1 MRVFTRKRILTALF
15 TAFSLMVASTGFS
28 QLTAGALSFDG
39 VNDKLRIVRSTTPPP
54 GNVAIG
60 DTSFNISDVITIESW
75 IYPESGANFNVQS
88 VLAKS
93 QRSPTSAQTGYI
105 FPRTNDNWNNIA
117 FLINFNGLGWRQL
130 TAPYPGKDSWHH
142 VAATYDGSYMRIFI
156 DGLLV
161 NQMAVTGTIT
171 VNTNP
176 VTIGYQNGYTNE
188 FFKGK
193 LDELRVWHRALS
205 PCEIAA
211 NRNCELTEQQNLV
224 AYYKFN
230 QGLLGGV
237 TNLLE
242 NKLKDSGPNANDGDL
257 VDFGLLGT
265 ISNWTDGAI
274 TNGTSCAPFV
284 TPTVNVAS
292 NAPSIP
298 VGGQLE
304 LAASGGVSYSW
315 TGPNGFTSTEQNPVI
330 SNVSPSAAGLY
341 TVTVT
346 TASGCSVPASITI
359 QVSTPARAINF
370 DGDNDY
376 ISIPHN
382 SNLNPVSGITV
393 ETWVYPT
400 DGVTPSQSVIGKSTQ
415 QVRGYIFPR
424 TDDGWK
430 SFSFYVHLEGQ
441 GWNIIS
447 ATYPSINEWHHVA
460 ATYDGFVMKIYLD
473 GELKATKEVTGTISS
488 NTNPVTIGTQPGF
501 SGEFYQG
508 SVDEVRIW
516 NRALDECEID
526 NNMTCQLNPALQ
538 NGLAAY
544 YRFNK
549 GLVGVNN
556 THLTT
561 VEDES
566 GNNNTG
572 TLNDFSLT
580 GVLSNWA
587 SGNVGDGICAQFT
600 PIAATAS
607 VNGPI
612 LEVGNTVQLTSSG
625 GTSYSWTGP
634 NSFTSN
640 QQNPVI
646 PNAQTN
652 NSGIYTVT
660 VANGSCTTTAS
671 ANITVAYKAGSL
683 TFDGVDDNVVVPH
696 NNSLNI
702 TENITMEAWLYPT
715 DGTRAIQN
723 VMGKSTATNNNGYI
737 FPRTDDGWKTISF
750 FLHLDGQW
758 KVLTANYPGINQWT
772 HVSATYDGYFMR
784 IYVNGLLAATT
795 EASGQITA
803 NTNNLVFGQQP
814 GFVEYYSGKVEEAK
828 LWNRALNQ
836 CEIINNMNCEL
847 QPAQTGLVAYY
858 KFNQGY
864 VNAPN
869 TAETTLIDASTNG
882 NNGSLVDFALTGNNS
897 NWSEFKVNGTC
908 STYAEPPVTAQ
919 ANAAVFGIGSTIR
932 LFANGGTAYE
942 WSGPNNF
949 TASVP
954 DPFITNAQAVN
965 TGTYTVAVPF
975 VKCTIFRSVRLTVTP
990 LPAIQANGPTTIC
1003 PSSNVAL
1010 SISTV
1015 GTAYQWYLNEV
1026 AIPNSNAATYNASQ
1040 TGSYTVGVTVNGNLQ
1055 ISAPISVTV
1064 VDNLAPTP
1072 DVASLPMLSGN
1083 TGAPITFRPTATDNC
1098 VGLVT
1103 ATTTSPLTYTTAGT
1117 YTITWTYND
1126 GNGNTS
1132 SQTQQV
1138 QIIKSDVTP
1147 PVMTAPA
1154 NVTVNCGT
1162 IPAPATVTAIDETD
1176 GVVAVSFNEVSTK
1189 DANPNNVGHYNYT
1202 ITRTW
1207 TASDASLNTATV
1219 TQVITVVDNAAPVF
1233 GTMNNIVVNAV
1244 TNGANVN
1251 YNVSAVDACGSPV
1264 TYTYSLP
1271 SGSFFLIGTTTVNV
1285 TAKDVVGNTVSGSF
1299 NVVVVDNQAPSI
1311 TAPANITTNTN
1322 AGVAYAT
1329 GVVLGTA
1336 TVSDNSSSGV
1346 VITNNA
1352 PAQFPLGETTVTW
1365 TATDA
1370 AGNSATATQKVT
1382 VIDNEVPVIT
1392 APPTVITVTNNN
1404 QAYATGVALGI
1415 ATASD
1420 NSGTATITNN
1430 APAQY
1435 PLGTTTVTWTATDAA
1450 GNTASATQLVIV
1462 EDKQAPVLSGPA
1474 NKVVNTNTGV
1484 NYASGVNL
1492 GTASATDNSGAPVTI
1507 TNDAPAQYP
1516 MGNTTITWTAT
1527 DAAGNKTTATQVVT
1541 VIDVEA
1547 PVITGVTNVVVNAD
1561 PGTNT
1566 ATVSSLGNPVATDN
1580 VQLVSLTN
1588 NATGTVYSIGTTS
1601 VIWTATDAAGNST
1614 TGVQLVIVKDI
1625 TAPILAGVPA
1635 NTSASCGTIPTP
1647 ATVTASDNYDAQVTV
1662 QLTQSSTKG
1671 TNPAQANYYNYTITR
1686 TWTATDVAG
1695 NTTSASQTITVSDDQ
1710 APVMTQPVNIAT
1722 NSAAGICGATVN
1734 YTVSATDA
1742 CGSPITYTY
1751 SQASGTVFSVGV
1763 TTVNVTATD
1772 ASGNSTSRSF
1782 TVTVTDN
1789 QPPVI
1794 TAPANITATSGTAV
1808 NLGNATATDNCG
1820 TPVITNNAPTTYPLG
1835 VTVVTWTATD
1845 AAGNTA
1851 SASQTVT
1858 ITAPTTCS
1866 SSITVAPENTV
1877 YTGGIPTN
1885 IYIGYGPQKVTLKVN
1900 ASGASSY
1907 TYSWRAVAGNGSLS
1921 SNSSSQ
1927 PVFAPGTAGNYTF
1940 EVTVRTPSGCVSTST
1955 VTICVKDIRV
1965 REEDDDKCDHKS
1977 HSSRDCKHG
1986 KHNHGKCDHRSHS
1999 KDKCKDKYDDGD
2011 DDNDECDHKGHDN
2024 KSCKHKGHRHNNCDH
2039 RSHSSWSCKNKY
2051 NDHDDDDHDD
2061 DDDGNYEN
2069 YKVYLC
2075 HVPPGNSGNPQ
2086 TLKISIN
2093 AVEAHLT
2100 NHPGDRLGSCATQG
2114 CAVTPPPAPV
2124 CSSSITVVPENNTY
2138 TGGVPSNIYLGYGPQ
2153 KVTLQVSATGSS
2165 NYSYS
2170 WKALSGGG
2178 TLSNTS
2184 SAQPVFTPSQQGYY
2198 TFEVKVT
2205 AQSGC
2210 TSTSQVSI
2218 CVKDIR
2224 VEEDCNSWGWY
2235 SWLYYYYYGYNTVEK
2250 VYVSKR
2256 KGNSNNYS
2264 VEEMKVTDVAAHLQ
2278 RYPND
2283 VLGIGL
2289 GGCVSSAVANTGA
2302 IGNSTTVTAETAA
2315 VQNNLKQIPAET
2327 KEDLKITV
2335 MGNPSRTMFTVK
2347 IESKFNQAVQLRV
2360 FDMYGRTVEAKA
2372 NQMPNSTVQFGQQLG
2387 AGTYYAEFTQG
2398 SRRKVVQLLKVK

>member
-15 TAFSLMVASTGFS
+15 TALSLMVTSAAFS
-28 QLTAGALSFDG
+28 QLTAGGLSFDG
-39 VNDKLRIVRSTTPPP
+39 VNDKVRIVRSTTPPP
-54 GNVAIG
+54 SNIAIG

-75 IYPESGANFNVQS
+75 IYPESGSNFNVQS

-161 NQMAVTGTIT
+161 NQMAITGTIT

-188 FFKGK
+188 YYKGK

-211 NRNCELTEQQNLV
+211 NRNCELAEQQNLV

-237 TNLLE
+237 SNLLE

-257 VDFGLLGT
+257 VDFGLLGN

-274 TNGTSCAPFV
+274 TNGTTCVPFV
-284 TPTVNVAS
+284 APTVNIAS
-292 NAPSIP
+292 NAPSIA

-330 SNVSPSAAGLY
+330 ANVSPSAAGLY

-382 SNLNPVSGITV
+382 NNLNPATGITV

-415 QVRGYIFPR
+415 QVKGYIFPR

-473 GELKATKEVTGTISS
+473 GELKATKEVTGTIST
-488 NTNPVTIGTQPGF
+488 NTNPITIGTQPGF
-501 SGEFYQG
+501 SGEFFEG
-508 SVDEVRIW
+508 NVDEVRIW

-526 NNMTCQLNPALQ
+526 NNMTCQLNPAIQ

-561 VEDES
+561 VNDES

-572 TLNDFSLT
+572 TLNNFALT

-600 PIAATAS
+600 PISANAS
-607 VNGPI
+607 VNGPL
-612 LEVGNTVQLTSSG
+612 LEVGNTIQLTSSG

-634 NSFTSN
+634 NSFTST

-683 TFDGVDDNVVVPH
+683 TFDGVNDNVVVPH
-696 NNSLNI
+696 NNTLNI
-702 TENITMEAWLYPT
+702 SENITMEAWIYPT
-715 DGTRAIQN
+715 DGTKAIQN
-723 VMGKSTATNNNGYI
+723 VMGKSTAANNNGYI

-784 IYVNGLLAATT
+784 IYINGLLAATT
-795 EASGQITA
+795 EASGQITT

-847 QPAQTGLVAYY
+847 QPTQTGLVAYY

-869 TAETTLIDASTNG
+869 TTETTLTDNSTNG
-882 NNGSLVDFALTGNNS
+882 NNGSLVDFALTGANS

-942 WSGPNNF
+942 WSGPNSF

-954 DPFITNAQAVN
+954 DPFITNALAVN

-975 VKCTIFRSVRLTVTP
+975 IKCTIYRSVRLTVTP

-1026 AIPNSNAATYNASQ
+1026 AIPNSNNATYHASQ

-1072 DVASLPMLSGN
+1072 DVASLPMLSTN

-1138 QIIKSDVTP
+1138 QVIKSDVTP
-1147 PVMTAPA
+1147 PAMTAPA
-1154 NVTVNCGT
+1154 NVTVTCGT
-1162 IPAPATVTAIDETD
+1162 IPAPANVTAIDETD
-1176 GVVAVSFNEVSTK
+1176 GAVAVSFNEVSTK

-1219 TQVITVVDNAAPVF
+1219 TQIITVVDNVAPVF

-1251 YNVSAVDACGSPV
+1251 YNVTAVDACGSPV

-1285 TAKDVVGNTVSGSF
+1285 TAKDVAGNTVSGSF
-1299 NVVVVDNQAPSI
+1299 NVVVVDNQPPSI
-1311 TAPANITTNTN
+1311 TAPANVTTNTN

-1329 GVVLGTA
+1329 GVTLGNA

-1346 VITNNA
+1346 VVTNNA
-1352 PAQFPLGETTVTW
+1352 PTQFPLGETTVIW

-1370 AGNSATATQKVT
+1370 AGNSSTATQKVT
-1382 VIDNEVPVIT
+1382 VIDNEAPVIA
-1392 APPTVITVTNNN
+1392 APPTVTTVTNNN
-1404 QAYATGVALGI
+1404 QSYASGVVLGN
-1415 ATASD
+1415 ATATD
-1420 NSGTATITNN
+1420 NSGSVTITNN
-1430 APAQY
+1430 APGQY
-1435 PLGTTTVTWTATDAA
+1435 PMGTTTVTWTATDAA

-1484 NYASGVNL
+1484 NYASGVNI
-1492 GTASATDNSGAPVTI
+1492 GSASATDNSGAPVTI
-1507 TNDAPAQYP
+1507 TNNAPAQFP
-1516 MGNTTITWTAT
+1516 MGNTTVIWTAT
-1527 DAAGNKTTATQVVT
+1527 DAAGNMSTATQTIT
-1541 VIDVEA
+1541 VIDAEA

-1566 ATVSSLGNPVATDN
+1566 ATVNSLGNPVATDN

-1588 NATGTVYSIGTTS
+1588 NATGNVYSIGTTS

-1625 TAPILAGVPA
+1625 TAPVLAGVPA

-1695 NTTSASQTITVSDDQ
+1695 NTTSASQTITVTDNQ

-1722 NSAAGICGATVN
+1722 NNTNGICGATVN

-1751 SQASGTVFSVGV
+1751 SQASGTVFPVGV

-1789 QPPVI
+1789 QAPSI
-1794 TAPANITATSGTAV
+1794 TAPANITVTSGTAV

-1858 ITAPTTCS
+1858 VTAPTTCS
-1866 SSITVAPENTV
+1866 SSITVVPENTV
-1877 YTGGIPTN
+1877 FTGGIPTN
-1885 IYIGYGPQKVTLKVN
+1885 IYIGYGPQRVTLKVN

-1927 PVFAPGTAGNYTF
+1927 PVFAPSAAGNYTF
-1940 EVTVRTPSGCVSTST
+1940 EVTVRTQSGCVSTST

-1965 REEDDDKCDHKS
+1965 RDEDDDKCDHKS
-1977 HSSRDCKHG
+1977 HSSKDCKHG
-1986 KHNHGKCDHRSHS
+1986 KHNHGKCDHKSHN

-2011 DDNDECDHKGHDN
+2011 DDNDECDHKGHDY
-2024 KSCKHKGHRHNNCDH
+2024 KSCKHKGHRHSNCDH
-2039 RSHSSWSCKNKY
+2039 KSHYSWSCKNKY

-2061 DDDGNYEN
+2061 DDYGDN

-2124 CSSSITVVPENNTY
+2124 CSSTITVVPENNTY

-2153 KVTLQVSATGSS
+2153 KVTLQVNATGSS

-2235 SWLYYYYYGYNTVEK
+2235 SWLYSYFYGNSTQK

-2264 VEEMKVTDVAAHLQ
+2264 VEEMKVTDVAAHLE

-2327 KEDLKITV
+2327 KDDLKITV

>member
-15 TAFSLMVASTGFS
+15 TALSLMVTSAAFS
-28 QLTAGALSFDG
+28 QLTAGGLSFDG
-39 VNDKLRIVRSTTPPP
+39 VNDKVRIVRSTTPPP
-54 GNVAIG
+54 SNIAIG

-75 IYPESGANFNVQS
+75 IYPESGSNFNVQS

-161 NQMAVTGTIT
+161 NQMAITGTIT

-188 FFKGK
+188 YYKGK

-211 NRNCELTEQQNLV
+211 NRNCELAEQQNLV

-257 VDFGLLGT
+257 VDFGLLGN

-274 TNGTSCAPFV
+274 TNGTTCVPFV
-284 TPTVNVAS
+284 APTVNIAS
-292 NAPSIP
+292 NAPSIA

-330 SNVSPSAAGLY
+330 ANVSPSAAGLY

-382 SNLNPVSGITV
+382 NNLNPATGITV

-415 QVRGYIFPR
+415 QVKGYIFPR

-473 GELKATKEVTGTISS
+473 GELKATKEVTGTIST
-488 NTNPVTIGTQPGF
+488 NTNPITIGTQPGF
-501 SGEFYQG
+501 SGEFFEG
-508 SVDEVRIW
+508 NVDEVRIW

-526 NNMTCQLNPALQ
+526 NNMTCQLNPAIQ

-561 VEDES
+561 VNDES

-572 TLNDFSLT
+572 TLNNFALT

-600 PIAATAS
+600 PISANAS
-607 VNGPI
+607 VNGPL
-612 LEVGNTVQLTSSG
+612 LEVGNAIQLTSSG

-634 NSFTSN
+634 NSFTST

-683 TFDGVDDNVVVPH
+683 TFDGVNDNVVVPH
-696 NNSLNI
+696 NNTLNI
-702 TENITMEAWLYPT
+702 SENITMEAWIYPT
-715 DGTRAIQN
+715 DGTKAIQN
-723 VMGKSTATNNNGYI
+723 VMGKSTAANNNGYI

-784 IYVNGLLAATT
+784 IYINGLLAATT
-795 EASGQITA
+795 EASGQITT

-847 QPAQTGLVAYY
+847 QPTQTGLVAYY

-869 TAETTLIDASTNG
+869 STETTLTDNSTNG
-882 NNGSLVDFALTGNNS
+882 NNGSLVDFALTGANS

-942 WSGPNNF
+942 WSGPNSF

-975 VKCTIFRSVRLTVTP
+975 IKCTIYRSVRLTVTP

-1026 AIPNSNAATYNASQ
+1026 AIPNSNNATYHASQ

-1072 DVASLPMLSGN
+1072 DVASLPMLSTN

-1138 QIIKSDVTP
+1138 QVIKLDVTP
-1147 PVMTAPA
+1147 PAMTAPA
-1154 NVTVNCGT
+1154 NVTVTCGT
-1162 IPAPATVTAIDETD
+1162 IPAPANVTAIDETD
-1176 GVVAVSFNEVSTK
+1176 GAVAVSFNEVSTK

-1219 TQVITVVDNAAPVF
+1219 TQIITVVDNVAPVF

-1244 TNGANVN
+1244 ANGANVN
-1251 YNVSAVDACGSPV
+1251 YNVTAVDACGSPV

-1271 SGSFFLIGTTTVNV
+1271 SGSFFLIGTTTVSV

-1299 NVVVVDNQAPSI
+1299 NVVVVDNQPPSI
-1311 TAPANITTNTN
+1311 TAPANVTTNTN

-1329 GVVLGTA
+1329 GVTLGNA

-1346 VITNNA
+1346 VVTNNA
-1352 PAQFPLGETTVTW
+1352 PTQFPLGETTVIW

-1370 AGNSATATQKVT
+1370 AGNSSTATQKVT
-1382 VIDNEVPVIT
+1382 VIDNEAPVIA
-1392 APPTVITVTNNN
+1392 APPTVTTVTNNN
-1404 QAYATGVALGI
+1404 QSYASGVVLGN
-1415 ATASD
+1415 ATATD
-1420 NSGTATITNN
+1420 NSGSVTITNN
-1430 APAQY
+1430 APGQY
-1435 PLGTTTVTWTATDAA
+1435 PMGTTTVTWTATDAA

-1484 NYASGVNL
+1484 NYASGVNI
-1492 GTASATDNSGAPVTI
+1492 GSASATDNSGAPVTI
-1507 TNDAPAQYP
+1507 TNNAPAQFP
-1516 MGNTTITWTAT
+1516 MGNTTVIWTAT
-1527 DAAGNKTTATQVVT
+1527 DAAGNMSTATQTIT
-1541 VIDVEA
+1541 VIDAEA

-1566 ATVSSLGNPVATDN
+1566 ATVNSLGNPVATDN

-1588 NATGTVYSIGTTS
+1588 NATGNVYSIGTTS

-1625 TAPILAGVPA
+1625 TAPVLAGVPA

-1695 NTTSASQTITVSDDQ
+1695 NTTSASQTITVTDNQ

-1722 NSAAGICGATVN
+1722 NNTNGICGATVN

-1751 SQASGTVFSVGV
+1751 SQASGTVFPVGV

-1789 QPPVI
+1789 QAPSI
-1794 TAPANITATSGTAV
+1794 TAPANITVTSGTAV

-1858 ITAPTTCS
+1858 VTAPTTCS
-1866 SSITVAPENTV
+1866 SSITVVPENTV
-1877 YTGGIPTN
+1877 FTGGIPTN
-1885 IYIGYGPQKVTLKVN
+1885 IYIGYGPQRVTLKVN

-1927 PVFAPGTAGNYTF
+1927 PVFAPSAAGNYTF
-1940 EVTVRTPSGCVSTST
+1940 EVTVRTQSGCVSTST

-1965 REEDDDKCDHKS
+1965 RDEDDDKCDHKS
-1977 HSSRDCKHG
+1977 HSSKDCKHG
-1986 KHNHGKCDHRSHS
+1986 KHNHGKCDHKSHN

-2011 DDNDECDHKGHDN
+2011 DDNDECDHKGHDY
-2024 KSCKHKGHRHNNCDH
+2024 KSCKHKGHRHSNCDH
-2039 RSHSSWSCKNKY
+2039 KSHYSWSCKNKY

-2061 DDDGNYEN
+2061 DDYGDN

-2124 CSSSITVVPENNTY
+2124 CSSTITVVPENNTY

-2153 KVTLQVSATGSS
+2153 KVTLQVNATGSS

-2235 SWLYYYYYGYNTVEK
+2235 SWLYSYFYGNSTQK

-2264 VEEMKVTDVAAHLQ
+2264 VEEMKVTDVAAHLE

-2327 KEDLKITV
+2327 KDDLKITV